1 MNRRLIRHF
10 AFAASFGIS
19 LNVAAESLADQLNEQ
34 GRIKARHATHHLG
47 DQQTTMPH
55 SGQVSASS
63 HTGSEPKLTYTAGSA
78 LKDYPH
84 LTAHQRKK
92 ILFGSN

>member
-1 MNRRLIRHF
+1 MKLRLSTPF
-10 AFAASFGIS
+10 ALVACLGIS
-19 LNVAAESLADQLNEQ
+19 LNVAAESLADQLHEQ

-78 LKDYPH
+78 LKDFPH

-92 ILFGSN
+92 MLFGSN